1 MKVVLSL
8 IVAVVSYVA
17 LGVVT
22 WNIVCKNIEWQSY
35 TIYDLALLRLT
46 TYSAVTAII
55 ICLGML
61 FECSSGKDKWYCL
74 LALLFT
80 VFGNW
85 VIGTLSEEAESFWS
99 KISHLI
105 AIFYNIV
112 NVGLIYIVIRLNIS
126 KKKDLKK

>member
-1 MKVVLSL
+1 MKTVLSF
-8 IVAVVSYVA
+8 IVAAASYVA
-17 LGVVT
+17 LGVIT
-22 WNIVCKNIEWQSY
+22 WNIVCKNIEWQNY

-46 TYSAVTAII
+46 TYSVVTAII

-61 FECSSGKDKWYCL
+61 FEGPSGKDKWYCL

-85 VIGTLSEEAESFWS
+85 AIGTLSEEVESFWS

-112 NVGLIYIVIRLNIS
+112 NVGLIYIVIRLNLS
-126 KKKDLKK
+126 KK

>member
-1 MKVVLSL
+1 MKTVLSF
-8 IVAVVSYVA
+8 IVAAASYVA
-17 LGVVT
+17 LGVIT
-22 WNIVCKNIEWQSY
+22 WNIVCKNIEWQNY

-46 TYSAVTAII
+46 TYSVVTAII

-61 FECSSGKDKWYCL
+61 FEGSSGKDKWYCL

-85 VIGTLSEEAESFWS
+85 AIGTLSEEVESFWS
-99 KISHLI
+99 KISPLI

-112 NVGLIYIVIRLNIS
+112 NISLISIVILLNIS
-126 KKKDLKK
+126 KEEDL

>member
-55 ICLGML
+55 ICLGI
-61 FECSSGKDKWYCL
+61 FFKGSSGKDKWYCL

-126 KKKDLKK
+126 KKLNLE

>member
-1 MKVVLSL
+1 MKTVLSF
-8 IVAVVSYVA
+8 IVAAVSYVA
-17 LGVVT
+17 LGVIT
-22 WNIVCKNIEWQSY
+22 WNIVCKNIEWQNY

-46 TYSAVTAII
+46 TYSVVTAII

-61 FECSSGKDKWYCL
+61 FEGSAGKDKWYCL

-85 VIGTLSEEAESFWS
+85 AIGTLSEEVESFWS

-112 NVGLIYIVIRLNIS
+112 NVGLIYIVIRLNLS
-126 KKKDLKK
+126 KK

>member
-1 MKVVLSL
+1 MKTVLSF
-8 IVAVVSYVA
+8 IVAAAAYVA
-17 LGVVT
+17 LGVIT
-22 WNIVCKNIEWQSY
+22 WNIVCKNIEWQNY

-46 TYSAVTAII
+46 TYSVVTAII

-61 FECSSGKDKWYCL
+61 FEGSSEKDKWYCL

-85 VIGTLSEEAESFWS
+85 AIGTLSEEVESFWS

-112 NVGLIYIVIRLNIS
+112 NVGLIYIVIRLNLS
-126 KKKDLKK
+126 KK